1 MEKMITGA
9 YAVLETLKRLGVKD
23 LFGYPG
29 GAVIPIYN
37 ELYDFPDLNHV
48 FVRHEQGAAHA
59 ADGYARVSG
68 EIGVCLA
75 TSGPGATNLVT
86 GIMTAQM
93 DSIPLLAITG
103 QVGSHL
109 LGKDAFQ
116 ETDIVGIT
124 MPITKHSFLITQIE
138 EIPRLIKTAYEIA
151 MSGRKG
157 PVLVDIPRDIQLA
170 QFPLKT
176 FEAIFEC
183 ETKYNPPQEK
193 FEYLSGS
200 ESELQALLKKAQ
212 RPVLIAGA
220 GVVCANAQALLQTF
234 VAHYDIP
241 VVNTLLG
248 LGSIPLD
255 GKYGLGMIGM
265 HGSVYGNFAL
275 RDADLVIAIGM
286 RFDDRVTGNPDT
298 FLKNA
303 RIIHI
308 DIDRA
313 EMNKNKRADISIIT
327 SAKEGLTYLVNQT
340 SKSSHTQWIDQIQTW
355 KRTYPL
361 QPTQAPKHLTAS
373 QIIHF
378 ASRTTNDDAIVITDV
393 GQHQM
398 WAAQYYQFKKPRT
411 FCSSGGAGTMGYGL
425 PAALGAAIAKPD
437 ETVLLFVGDGGIQM
451 TIQELMTLKQE
462 KANVKVIILNNGF
475 LGMVRQWQELFNH
488 KRYSSVD
495 LSLNPDFNILADGY
509 GLKNITVKSEADF
522 IEFEKAL
529 RSDEAVLINC
539 IIAREE
545 NVFPMIPAGLSVDEI
560 VIGGEYD
567 EKL

>member
-1 MEKMITGA
+1 MENTITGA
-9 YAVLETLKRLGVKD
+9 RAVLETLKRLGITD

-37 ELYDFPDLNHV
+37 ELYDFEDLNHV

-59 ADGYARVSG
+59 ADGYARVTG

-103 QVGSHL
+103 QVGSNL

-124 MPITKHSFLITQIE
+124 MPITKHSFLVTKVE
-138 EIPRLIKTAYEIA
+138 DIPMFIKTAYEIA
-151 MSGRKG
+151 TSGRKG
-157 PVLVDIPRDIQLA
+157 PVLVDIPRDIQVARLSMDE
-170 QFPLKT
+170 FD
-176 FEAIFEC
+176 EIFNS
-183 ETKYNPPQEK
+183 ETKYTPPVER
-193 FEYLSGS
+193 FEFFKGDDA
-200 ESELQALLKKAQ
+200 ELQTLLENAQ
-212 RPVLIAGA
+212 KPVVIAGA
-220 GVVCANAQALLQTF
+220 GVVCSGAQNALLDF
-234 VAHYDIP
+234 VKHYDVP

-265 HGSVYGNFAL
+265 HGSVYGNYAL

-298 FLKNA
+298 FLENA
-303 RIIHI
+303 HIVHI

-313 EMNKNKRADISIIT
+313 EINKNKHADISIIT
-327 SAKEGLTYLVNQT
+327 SAKKGLTHLLTHSPKT
-340 SKSSHTQWIDQIQTW
+340 SHKPWLDQIQAW
-355 KRTYPL
+355 RKEFPL
-361 QPTQAPKHLTAS
+361 KPTTSNEGLTAS
-373 QIIHF
+373 QVIHL
-378 ASRTTNDDAIVITDV
+378 ASEVTHDGAIVVTDV

-411 FCSSGGAGTMGYGL
+411 FASSGGAGTMGYGL
-425 PAALGAAIAKPD
+425 PAALGAAVAKKD

-451 TIQELMTLKQE
+451 TIQELMTLNQE
-462 KANVKVIILNNGF
+462 NANVKVIILNNGY
-475 LGMVRQWQELFNH
+475 LGMVRQWQELFQN

-509 GLKNITVKSEADF
+509 GVKNITVQSEADF
-522 IEFEKAL
+522 AAFEEAL
-529 RSDEAVLINC
+529 LESGPCLINC
-539 IIAREE
+539 IITREE
-545 NVFPMIPAGLSVDEI
+545 NVLPMIPAGKSVHNI
-560 VIGGEYD
+560 VTGG
-567 EKL
+567 KSNA

>member
-1 MEKMITGA
+1 MITGA

-200 ESELQALLKKAQ
+200 ESELQTLLKKAQ

-327 SAKEGLTYLVNQT
+327 SAKEGLTYLVKQT

-462 KANVKVIILNNGF
+462 KTNVKVIILNNGF

-522 IEFEKAL
+522 IEFGKAL

>member
-1 MEKMITGA
+1 MERTITGA
-9 YAVLETLKRLGVKD
+9 YAVLETLKRLGVQD
-23 LFGYPG
+23 IFGYPG

-37 ELYDFPDLNHV
+37 ALYDFPDLNHV

-59 ADGYARVSG
+59 ADGYARVTG

-109 LGKDAFQ
+109 LGKDSFQ

-124 MPITKHSFLITQIE
+124 MPITKHSFLVTCIE
-138 EIPRLIKTAYEIA
+138 DIPRFIKTAYEIA
-151 MSGRKG
+151 TTGRKG
-157 PVLVDIPRDIQLA
+157 PVLIDIPRDIQLTTISMH
-170 QFPLKT
+170 QFNTLFEQATKYTPPAET
-176 FEAIFEC
+176 FEYFKGDSVLLQSLLDNA
-183 ETKYNPPQEK
+183 TK
-193 FEYLSGS
+193 
-200 ESELQALLKKAQ
+200 
-212 RPVLIAGA
+212 PVIIAGA
-220 GVVCANAQALLQTF
+220 GVVCAGAQAALEQF
-234 VAHYDIP
+234 VQHYDIP

-298 FLKNA
+298 FLENA
-303 RIIHI
+303 KIIHI

-313 EMNKNKRADISIIT
+313 EMNKNKRVDIGIIT
-327 SAKEGLTYLVNQT
+327 SAKQGLEALI
-340 SKSSHTQWIDQIQTW
+340 SLSHQSQHTAWIQQIQQW
-355 KRTYPL
+355 RQQYPL
-361 QPTQAPKHLTAS
+361 TPTLTNDGLSAS

-378 ASRTTNDDAIVITDV
+378 VSHSTPESSIVITDV

-398 WAAQYYQFKKPRT
+398 WTAQYYQFKKPRT

-437 ETVLLFVGDGGIQM
+437 ETILLFVGDGGVQM
-451 TIQELMTLKQE
+451 TIQELMTIKQE
-462 KANVKVIILNNGF
+462 HANVKVIILNNGF
-475 LGMVRQWQELFNH
+475 LGMVRQWQELFH
-488 KRYSSVD
+488 DRRYSSVD

-509 GLKNITVKSEADF
+509 GIQNMIVQTEDDF
-522 IEFEKAL
+522 PQFKAAL
-529 RSDEAVLINC
+529 QSSDAFLINC
-539 IIAREE
+539 IIAKEE
-545 NVFPMIPAGLSVDEI
+545 NVFPMIPSGMSVHQI
-560 VIGGEYD
+560 VIGGTHNE
-567 EKL
+567 

>member
-1 MEKMITGA
+1 MTGA
-9 YAVLETLKRLGVKD
+9 RAVLETLKRLGVKD

-37 ELYDFPDLNHV
+37 ELYDFEGLNHV

-59 ADGYARVSG
+59 ADGYARVTG

-103 QVGSHL
+103 QVSSHL

-124 MPITKHSFLITQIE
+124 MPITKHSFLITHIE
-138 EIPRLIKTAYEIA
+138 DIPRLIKTAYQIA
-151 MSGRKG
+151 TSGRKG
-157 PVLVDIPRDIQLA
+157 PVLVDIPRDIQLSSISLA
-170 QFPLKT
+170 T
-176 FEAIFEC
+176 FNDIFDQD
-183 ETKYNPPQEK
+183 TKYTPPQEQFTYFK
-193 FEYLSGS
+193 GDDI
-200 ESELQALLKKAQ
+200 ELQALLHAAKK
-212 RPVLIAGA
+212 PVVIAGA
-220 GVVCANAQALLQTF
+220 GVVCSGAQHLLQQF
-234 VAHYDIP
+234 VEHYDIP

-286 RFDDRVTGNPDT
+286 RFDDRVTGNPET
-298 FLKNA
+298 FLENA
-303 RIIHI
+303 KIIHI

-313 EMNKNKRADISIIT
+313 EMNKNKPIDIGIIT
-327 SAKEGLTYLVNQT
+327 SAKQGLHHLLTT
-340 SKSSHTQWIDQIQTW
+340 AKKSSHTEWIQQIQKW
-355 KRTYPL
+355 QNTYPL
-361 QPTQAPKHLTAS
+361 TPTQSPDGLTAS
-373 QIIHF
+373 QVIHF
-378 ASRTTNDDAIVITDV
+378 ASRITSDEAIVVTDV

-398 WAAQYYQFKKPRT
+398 WAAQYYQFKQPRT

-425 PAALGAAIAKPD
+425 PAALGAAIAKP
-437 ETVLLFVGDGGIQM
+437 EHTTLLFVGDGGIQM

-462 KANVKVIILNNGF
+462 QVNVKVIILNNGF
-475 LGMVRQWQELFNH
+475 LGMVRQWQELFND

-495 LSLNPDFNILADGY
+495 LSLNPDFNMLASGY
-509 GLKNITVKSEADF
+509 GIKNITVQHERDFAQFAEALQSKETF
-522 IEFEKAL
+522 
-529 RSDEAVLINC
+529 LINC
-539 IIAREE
+539 LIAREE
-545 NVFPMIPAGLSVDEI
+545 NVLPMIPAGLSVHHIVTGGANDET
-560 VIGGEYD
+560 
-567 EKL
+567 L